1 MLLLYLLLGISAA
14 VVVSVAL
21 ALYVRVRRQMKHS
34 AAHRTEHNGA
44 ELDGTGHLP
53 PHEN

>member
-34 AAHRTEHNGA
+34 TAHRMEHNGA
-44 ELDGTGHLP
+44 ELDSPGHSP
-53 PHEN
+53 PPEI